1 MFLTDLPDYIVFKKR
16 RNQALDVIEMQHAHC
31 LEILSEKLQT
41 GAKVLDVG
49 SGSGYLAAVMAEMV
63 GRSGK
68 VIGLEHIPELV
79 ERSKKNTAIKVLLY
93 RLELE
98 SCVVWMREE
107 SVYKNTVLFS
117 FFFHVHFLIYIRMCV
132 CKH

>member
-1 MFLTDLPDYIVFKKR
+1 M
-16 RNQALDVIEMQHAHC
+16 ADVIEMQHAHC

-79 ERSKKNTAIKVLLY
+79 ERSKKNTATKVLCTT
-93 RLELE
+93 
-98 SCVVWMREE
+98 SNFDPGWVVDG
-107 SVYKNTVLFS
+107 
-117 FFFHVHFLIYIRMCV
+117 
-132 CKH
+132 